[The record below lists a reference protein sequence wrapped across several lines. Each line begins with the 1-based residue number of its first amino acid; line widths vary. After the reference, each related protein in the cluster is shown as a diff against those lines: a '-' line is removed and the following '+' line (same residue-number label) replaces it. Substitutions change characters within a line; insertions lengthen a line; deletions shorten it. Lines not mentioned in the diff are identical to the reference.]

1 MTPAELK
8 GKRLIVSSLARL
20 WNSWNIHTLMAKC
33 DLLQENC
40 TQNLKLSTG
49 TEYETQFHSEPQDH
63 IKGIHVYLKGQAQE
77 CSEQHSTML
86 QLKTANSECPPK
98 GEWINKCSIFIH
110 RSNKNKQLHAA
121 TWMTLRNLM

>member
-8 GKRLIVSSLARL
+8 GKRLIISSLARL

-49 TEYETQFHSEPQDH
+49 TGYETQFHSEPQDH
-63 IKGIHVYLKGQAQE
+63 RKDIHVYPKGQAQE
-77 CSEQHSTML
+77 CSAQHSTTL
-86 QLKTANSECPPK
+86 QREAANSECPPK
-98 GEWINKCSIFIH
+98 GEWINKRSIFIH
-110 RSNKNKQLHAA
+110 RGSQNKQLPAA
-121 TWMTLRNLM
+121 TWRTLRNLT